1 MIVYRS
7 IDTLAK
13 DLGFS
18 PKTLYAVSYQP
29 DRHYKQTLLSCGG
42 KTRLLSVPDPLL
54 KSMQRSI
61 YRNLLCHMPVSPYA
75 AAYRFGTGIAQ
86 HARLHS
92 GQKLVYQMD
101 IQNFFD
107 HILYSAVKDKAFPE
121 TIYSAPLRILL
132 TMLCYYH
139 DRLPQGAPTSPVIAN
154 LVLKD
159 FDEKV
164 GSWCRQR
171 HIRYSRYCD
180 DLAFSGDFDP
190 VPLYV
195 FITDALSQEGFFL
208 NPKKTRLLS
217 QSRRQMVTGLVVNRQ
232 VSVPSAY
239 RRQVKQEIY
248 YCQKYGISAHMSRRN
263 ITGTPEHY
271 LRSLLGRLD
280 FILYYHQDAS
290 WAADGRQWLLAQ
302 LKQNN
307 EIFH

>member
-1 MIVYRS
+1 MIIYRS

-18 PKTLYAVSYQP
+18 PKTLYAVSYQT
-29 DRHYKQTLLSCGG
+29 DRHYEQVSFACGG

-54 KSMQRSI
+54 KSIQRSI
-61 YRNLLCHMPVSPYA
+61 YRNLLCHMPVSPCA
-75 AAYRFGTGIAQ
+75 AAYRFGTSIAQ
-86 HARLHS
+86 HARLHA

-121 TIYSAPLRILL
+121 IIYSPSLRILL
-132 TMLCYYH
+132 TMLCYYR

-164 GSWCRQR
+164 CAWCRQR

-180 DLAFSGDFDP
+180 DLTFSGSFDP
-190 VPLYV
+190 VSLYEFV
-195 FITDALSQEGFFL
+195 KGALYQEGFYL

-217 QSRRQMVTGLVVNRQ
+217 QSRRQTVTGLVVNQQ

-248 YCQKYGISAHMSRRN
+248 YCQKYGITAHMSRQN
-263 ITGTPEHY
+263 IADTPEHY
-271 LRSLLGRLD
+271 LRSLLGRVD

-290 WAADGRQWLLAQ
+290 WAMDGRQWLIKQ
-302 LKQNN
+302 LKN
-307 EIFH
+307 FLMYK